1 MKTTLGLF
9 IFLGL
14 SSSQNYSILGMTL
27 KVLIVCAKYLEK
39 THMKKKIYSFITPRK
54 MFITQ
59 MKCIPYIK
67 CFFKKWYYTAYIAL
81 LK

>member
-27 KVLIVCAKYLEK
+27 KVLIVCKIFGKNTHEEK
-39 THMKKKIYSFITPRK
+39 N
-54 MFITQ
+54 
-59 MKCIPYIK
+59 
-67 CFFKKWYYTAYIAL
+67 L
-81 LK
+81 

>member
-39 THMKKKIYSFITPRK
+39 THEEKNLQFYHSKKNVYYTNEVYTVYK
-54 MFITQ
+54 MF
-59 MKCIPYIK
+59 
-67 CFFKKWYYTAYIAL
+67 L
-81 LK
+81 